1 MIKIKKESSKENGK
15 TFEFELSLVRG
26 SAKPYKAYASW
37 MLLFSAIATWNYYP
51 VCMGFLLIG
60 LAVSLFPEK
69 KSKEENSND

>member
-26 SAKPYKAYASW
+26 SANPYKSYASW
-37 MLLFSAIATWNYYP
+37 MLFFLAIATWNYYP
-51 VCMGFLLIG
+51 VCMGLLFLG

-69 KSKEENSND
+69 KSTEEN